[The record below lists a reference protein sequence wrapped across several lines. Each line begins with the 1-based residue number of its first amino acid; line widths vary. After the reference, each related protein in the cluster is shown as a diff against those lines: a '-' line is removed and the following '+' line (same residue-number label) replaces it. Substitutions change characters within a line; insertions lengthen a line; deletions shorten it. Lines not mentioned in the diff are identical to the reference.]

1 MGRRI
6 PHPEE
11 KAMKKQDK
19 VSIQRRRVLKAGSA
33 GMLAPAA
40 GMAAIRDDGTN
51 PAQHPFGAGDSL
63 VLSGSLKTDDGRPM
77 GGRPFELRSA
87 DVLLA
92 RGISDGAGRFVLQ
105 THLPARPG
113 ALTVHVA
120 GAAPQALTFSRN
132 DNGLSRLD
140 RDGDGIWRAAV
151 GITFA

>member
-19 VSIQRRRVLKAGSA
+19 VSMQRRRVLKAGSA

-40 GMAAIRDDGTN
+40 GMAATDDNGTN
-51 PAQHPFGAGDSL
+51 QAQHPFGAGDSL
-63 VLSGSLKTDDGRPM
+63 VLSGSLKADDGRLM
-77 GGRPFELRSA
+77 GGHPFQLHSA
-87 DVLLA
+87 DSLLA

-105 THLPARPG
+105 AQLPARPG
-113 ALTVHVA
+113 ALALHIA
-120 GAAPQALTFSRN
+120 GAAPQKLTFSRN
-132 DNGLSRLD
+132 GNGMSRLD